1 VLARHAGKASGSRF
15 WFWALRNAQPWMA
28 RRAVLHAGVVVATV
42 VCAARREAG
51 AARGR
56 DAYL

>member
-1 VLARHAGKASGSRF
+1 GVGAARRQGFKKLE
-15 WFWALRNAQPWMA
+15 WFWTLRDAQPWVA
-28 RRAVLHAGVVVATV
+28 RRAVLRAEVAVATV
-42 VCAARREAG
+42 VCAARRGAG